1 MEPRSASRPHTI
13 RYVNRTRRPPWWAW
27 VLGTVAVF
35 SALVVWEAAIT
46 TSVNVANNTASA
58 VRIAFCNDNPVDLS
72 PGSAGTVDVV
82 GTTASCTV
90 FNMDRDYAYEGC
102 LHLSRSAAR
111 ATVHLDNTKIQA
123 GVSQPNC
130 EKAG

>member
-1 MEPRSASRPHTI
+1 
-13 RYVNRTRRPPWWAW
+13 
-27 VLGTVAVF
+27 VLGSVAVL
-35 SALVVWEAAIT
+35 SALVVQEAADT
-46 TSVNVANNTASA
+46 SSVNVVNDTAST

-90 FNMDRDYAYEGC
+90 SNIDRDYAYEGC
-102 LHLSRSAAR
+102 LHLSRTDAR
-111 ATVHLDNTKIQA
+111 ATVQLGNAKIQA